1 MRLKHID
8 VTYDGSL
15 EDIRQNA
22 VDLEKIGA
30 AGMWVAET
38 AHDPFIQSA
47 LALSDTTRIRV
58 STGIVIGLA
67 RSPMTIA
74 QQAVD
79 LQDLS
84 NGRFALGLGSQIKP
98 HITRRFSMPWT
109 KPVGQMRELVQSIRA
124 IWDHWYDEKPLN
136 FIGEH
141 YQLTFNATAFRR
153 EPKIKQRPAI
163 LLAAV
168 GPDMLRMAANTAD
181 GFICHPF
188 MNDKYL
194 REVITPALDA
204 GTEGARSEFHRVIS
218 PNVIIED
225 GSAEIQEQT
234 LHLRRR
240 MALYGSTPAYR
251 GVLEIHG
258 LGDLHKELNEL
269 SRINEWGKMGDLM
282 NDDVLDL
289 FCVRG
294 SGEHVVQE
302 ILSRYREFATT
313 IRLPF
318 RARTLVPLLQSHLSG
333 RSSI

>member
-1 MRLKHID
+1 MRLRNID
-8 VTYDGSL
+8 VSYDGPL
-15 EDIRQNA
+15 ENIRHSA
-22 VDLEKIGA
+22 VDLEQVGA

-38 AHDPFIQSA
+38 AHDAFIQSA
-47 LALSDTTRIRV
+47 LALSDTSHIKV

-74 QQAVD
+74 QEAVD

-84 NGRFALGLGSQIKP
+84 NGRFVLGLGSQIKP

-109 KPVGQMRELVQSIRA
+109 KPVGQMRELVQSIQA

-136 FIGEH
+136 FVGEH

-153 EPKIKQRPAI
+153 EPKVKQRPAI

-168 GPDMLRMAANTAD
+168 GPDMLRMTANTAD

-188 MNDKYL
+188 MNDRYL

-204 GTEGARSEFHRVIS
+204 SERGIRPAFQRVIS

-225 GSAEIQEQT
+225 HPDASEDQVLQ
-234 LHLRRR
+234 LRRR
-240 MALYGSTPAYR
+240 IALYGSTPAYR
-251 GVLEIHG
+251 GVLEIYG
-258 LGDLHKELNEL
+258 LSDLHTELNQL
-269 SRINEWGKMGDLM
+269 SRINEWSRMGDLID
-282 NDDVLDL
+282 DDVLNL
-289 FCVRG
+289 FCIRG
-294 SGEHVVQE
+294 DREHVVRE
-302 ILSRYREFATT
+302 ILLRYGDVATT

-318 RARTLVPLLQSHLSG
+318 RARTLVPDLQGELAK
-333 RSSI
+333 